1 MWVPIQGYE
10 DLYELNES
18 GEVRRKTKLIVCK
31 DGRRK
36 IIKGRLLKTTVGN
49 HGYKCVTL
57 SKDDKQK
64 SFLIH
69 RLIASHFMGSSLDP
83 KKTDIN
89 HKNGVKTD
97 NRIENLEW
105 ITRGDNV
112 RHAHEIG
119 LHDSRKSRLRL
130 SRLCIAKKISYGIAG
145 EIRFMYEVSGLSQK
159 EIGNIYNVSQPLV
172 GRIVRNEIW
181 THSEDEKNLRI
192 EAGY

>member
-1 MWVPIQGYE
+1 MWVPIRGYE
-10 DLYELNES
+10 DLYELNEI

-36 IIKGRLLKTTVGN
+36 TIKSRLLKVSIGN

-57 SKDDKQK
+57 SMSDKKK
-64 SFLIH
+64 SFLVH
-69 RLIASHFMGSSLDP
+69 RLIASHFMGPSLNP
-83 KKTDIN
+83 KETDIN
-89 HKNGVKTD
+89 HKNGIKTD

-112 RHAHEIG
+112 RHAHKIG
-119 LHDSRKSRLRL
+119 LHDLRKSKMRI
-130 SRLCIAKKISYGIAG
+130 SKLCIANKISYGIAG

-159 EIGNIYNVSQPLV
+159 EIGAIYGVSQPLV

-181 THSEDEKNLRI
+181 THSEDEKRHRI